1 MVRLEGA
8 SRVASICVC
17 IMMFLDL
24 FAVNLAIKKLF
35 CALLSCERCE
45 GLGVEL

>member
-8 SRVASICVC
+8 SQAASICVC
-17 IMMFLDL
+17 IMIFLDL

-45 GLGVEL
+45 GFGVEV